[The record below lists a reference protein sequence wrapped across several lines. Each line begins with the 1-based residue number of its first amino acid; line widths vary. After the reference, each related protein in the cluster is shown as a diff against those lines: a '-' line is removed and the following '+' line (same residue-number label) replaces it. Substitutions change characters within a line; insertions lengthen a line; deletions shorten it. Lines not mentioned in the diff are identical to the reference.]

1 MKNFSLHITLRVLL
15 LTGMIILWVYTLYF
29 TKMYVV
35 KFLMGVF
42 IMGQVVEL
50 IHYIHRTNRDIASF
64 LLSIRHDDF
73 STSFQGKGSLN
84 SFGELY
90 QSLNQITDQ
99 FKRIRAEKESNF
111 QYLQTVVKH
120 VNVGLM
126 CFDDSGEILLINR
139 ALQNLLRKPH
149 LGQLESLRHID
160 PQLLEAVQQ
169 LQPGERALLKLH
181 IDNEPR
187 QLAIQAVAF
196 KLQDKG
202 YRLISM
208 QDIKGEL
215 DTNELDAWQK
225 LIRILTHEIMNSVSP
240 IISLTATI
248 QDILEEDEALAKSEA
263 AEDLQI
269 AMAAIS
275 KRSQGLL
282 HFTEAYR
289 DLTRVPMPQIQPAE
303 AQGLIEGIEVLFRS
317 KMEEKGIAFQLHLPV
332 NGLRLEV
339 DPELLEQVLI
349 NLFQNAIDALEGTAN
364 PQITVTGFR
373 NEEGKAVLQVGD
385 NGPGIPESLQEQL
398 FVPFFTTK
406 EKGSGIGLNLS
417 RQIMR
422 RHGGSIS
429 FQSVEGEGVVFT
441 LVV

>member
-1 MKNFSLHITLRVLL
+1 
-15 LTGMIILWVYTLYF
+15 
-29 TKMYVV
+29 MYVV
-35 KFLMGVF
+35 KFLMGAAIIGLV
-42 IMGQVVEL
+42 MEL
-50 IHYIHRTNRDIASF
+50 IHYATRTNRDIASF

-73 STSFQGKGSLN
+73 STSFQEKGTSR
-84 SFGELY
+84 SFNELY

-126 CFDDSGEILLINR
+126 CFDESGEVLLMNR
-139 ALQNLLRKPH
+139 ALRKLLRKAQF
-149 LGQLESLRHID
+149 GQVESLRHID
-160 PQLLEAVQQ
+160 PKLHDAVQQ
-169 LQPGERALLKLH
+169 LQPGARALLKLH

-215 DTNELDAWQK
+215 DTHELDAWQK

-240 IISLTATI
+240 IISLTSTI
-248 QDILEEDEALAKSEA
+248 QEILSEDEVLARSEA
-263 AEDLQI
+263 TEDLQV

-275 KRSQGLL
+275 KRSLGLL

-289 DLTRVPMPQIQPAE
+289 DLTRVPMPQIQPVDAK
-303 AQGLIEGIEVLFRS
+303 ALIEGIEVLFRS
-317 KMEEKGIAFQLHLPV
+317 KMEEKGIAFQLKLPA
-332 NGLRLEV
+332 NGLRLEA

-349 NLFQNAIDALEGTAN
+349 NLFQNAIDALETTPD
-364 PQITVTGFR
+364 PQITITGFR
-373 NEEGKAVLQVGD
+373 KEDGKAVLQIGD
-385 NGPGIPESLQEQL
+385 NGPGIPEKLQEQL

>member
-15 LTGMIILWVYTLYF
+15 LTGVIILWVYMLYF
-29 TKMYVV
+29 SSMYVV
-35 KFLMGVF
+35 KFLMGTVV
-42 IMGQVVEL
+42 IAQVAEL
-50 IHYIHRTNRDIASF
+50 IHYINRTNRDIAAF

-73 STSFQGKGSLN
+73 STSFKEKGSGK
-84 SFGELY
+84 SYGELY
-90 QSLNQITDQ
+90 QSLNQITNQ

-126 CFDDSGEILLINR
+126 CYDETGEVLLMNR
-139 ALQNLLRKPH
+139 ALRNLLRKPH
-149 LGQLESLRHID
+149 LGQVDSLRHID

-181 IDNEPR
+181 IDKEPR

-196 KLQDKG
+196 KLQEKG

-215 DTNELDAWQK
+215 DANELEAWQK

-248 QDILEEDEALAKSEA
+248 QEIMEEDQALAQSEA
-263 AEDLQI
+263 AEDLQT
-269 AMAAIS
+269 AMAAIN

-289 DLTRVPMPQIQPAE
+289 DLTRVPTPQIQPVDARK
-303 AQGLIEGIEVLFRS
+303 LIEGIEVLFRLQ
-317 KMEEKGIAFQLHLPV
+317 MEEKGIAFQLHLPV
-332 NGLRLEV
+332 NGLTLEA
-339 DPELLEQVLI
+339 DPELIEQVLI
-349 NLFQNAIDALEGTAN
+349 NLFQNAIDALEGQADAAISV
-364 PQITVTGFR
+364 QAFR
-373 NEEGKAVLQVGD
+373 NENGKAVLQVGD
-385 NGPGIPESLQEQL
+385 NGPGIPEGIQEQL

-429 FQSVEGEGVVFT
+429 FQSSEAGAVFM

>member
-1 MKNFSLHITLRVLL
+1 M
-15 LTGMIILWVYTLYF
+15 LYF
-29 TKMYVV
+29 SKMYVV
-35 KFLMGVF
+35 KFLMGAFV
-42 IMGQVVEL
+42 IAQVAEL
-50 IHYIHRTNRDIASF
+50 IHYINRSNRDIASF

-73 STSFQGKGSLN
+73 STSFKEKGTSN

-126 CFDDSGEILLINR
+126 CFDESGKILLMNR

-149 LGQLESLRHID
+149 LGKVDSLRHID

-196 KLQDKG
+196 KLQDTG

-215 DTNELDAWQK
+215 DAHELEAWQK

-248 QDILEEDEALAKSEA
+248 QDILKDDEVLAESEA
-263 AEDLQI
+263 AEDLRV

-289 DLTRVPMPQIQPAE
+289 DLTRVPTPQIQPVDAR
-303 AQGLIEGIEVLFRS
+303 ALIEGIEVLFRT
-317 KMEEKGIAFQLHLPV
+317 KMEEKGITFQLHLPA
-332 NGLRLEV
+332 NGLQLEA
-339 DPELLEQVLI
+339 DPELIEQVLI
-349 NLFQNAIDALEGTAN
+349 NLFQNAIDALEGKSDA
-364 PQITVTGFR
+364 QITVTGFR
-373 NEEGKAVLQVGD
+373 NDDGKSVLQIGD
-385 NGPGIPESLQEQL
+385 NGPGILESLQEQL

-406 EKGSGIGLNLS
+406 EQGSGIGLNLS

-429 FQSVEGEGVVFT
+429 FQSQEGDGVVFT

>member
-1 MKNFSLHITLRVLL
+1 M
-15 LTGMIILWVYTLYF
+15 LYF
-29 TKMYVV
+29 SNMYVV
-35 KFLMGVF
+35 KFLMGAVV
-42 IMGQVVEL
+42 IAQVAEL
-50 IHYIHRTNRDIASF
+50 IHYINRSNRDIASF

-73 STSFQGKGSLN
+73 STSFQEQGTRN

-111 QYLQTVVKH
+111 QYLQTIVKH

-126 CFDDSGEILLINR
+126 CFDEQGEILLMNR

-149 LGQLESLRHID
+149 LGQVDSLRHID

-169 LQPGERALLKLH
+169 LQPGERALLKLN

-196 KLQDKG
+196 KLQEKG

-215 DTNELDAWQK
+215 DANELEAWQK

-248 QDILEEDEALAKSEA
+248 QDILEEDEVLSESEA
-263 AEDLQI
+263 AEDLQV

-289 DLTRVPMPQIQPAE
+289 DLTRVPTPQIQPVDAR
-303 AQGLIEGIEVLFRS
+303 ALIEGIEVLFRT
-317 KMEEKGIAFQLHLPV
+317 KMEEKGIAFHLHLPAT
-332 NGLRLEV
+332 GLQLEA
-339 DPELLEQVLI
+339 DPELIEQVLI
-349 NLFQNAIDALEGTAN
+349 NLFQNAIDALEGIPDA
-364 PQITVTGFR
+364 QITVTGFR
-373 NEEGKAVLQVGD
+373 NEDGKAVLQIGD

-429 FQSVEGEGVVFT
+429 FQSQGEGTVFT

>member
-1 MKNFSLHITLRVLL
+1 MGTL
-15 LTGMIILWVYTLYF
+15 II
-29 TKMYVV
+29 
-35 KFLMGVF
+35 
-42 IMGQVVEL
+42 GQVAEL
-50 IHYIHRTNRDIASF
+50 IHYINRSNRDIASF

-73 STSFQGKGSLN
+73 STSFQEKGVGKSYSELRGSLN
-84 SFGELY
+84 E
-90 QSLNQITDQ
+90 ITDQ
-99 FKRIRAEKESNF
+99 FKRVRAEKESNF
-111 QYLQTVVKH
+111 QYLQTIVKH

-126 CFDDSGEILLINR
+126 CFDEAGEILLMNR
-139 ALQNLLRKPH
+139 ALRNLLHKPH
-149 LGQLESLRHID
+149 LGQIDSLRHID

-196 KLQDKG
+196 KLQEKG

-215 DTNELDAWQK
+215 DAHELEAWQK

-248 QDILEEDEALAKSEA
+248 QDILAEDETLAQAEA
-263 AEDLQI
+263 AEDLQA

-275 KRSQGLL
+275 KRSQGLM

-289 DLTRVPMPQIQPAE
+289 DLTRVPTPQIQPVDAR
-303 AQGLIEGIEVLFRS
+303 ALIEGIEVLFRT
-317 KMEEKGIAFQLHLPV
+317 KMEEKGIAFQLTLPA
-332 NGLRLEV
+332 NALLLEA
-339 DPELLEQVLI
+339 DPELIEQVLI
-349 NLFQNAIDALEGTAN
+349 NLFQNAIDALEGRDGAA
-364 PQITVTGFR
+364 ISVTGFR
-373 NEEGKAVLQVGD
+373 NEDGKAVLQIGD
-385 NGPGIPESLQEQL
+385 NGPGIPKALQEQL

-406 EKGSGIGLNLS
+406 EQGSGIGLNLS

-429 FQSVEGEGVVFT
+429 FLSEEEKGVVFT